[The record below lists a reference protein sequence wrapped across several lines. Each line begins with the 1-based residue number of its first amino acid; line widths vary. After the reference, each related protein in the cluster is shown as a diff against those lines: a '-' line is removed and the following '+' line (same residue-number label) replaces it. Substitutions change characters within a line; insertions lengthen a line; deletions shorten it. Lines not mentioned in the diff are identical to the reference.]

1 MMDFFTMKLLN
12 NDVVESYPLDTNI
25 IRTGVPLDGNVFHS
39 IFYAYRYY
47 RKLSVE
53 DKAIFVNET
62 REKLVE
68 SITMETWIDLQ
79 ESSMALTQIVD
90 MARVVLEE
98 DTDNDETLQILCALV
113 DREVAEEEIFPRLTK
128 ECSYANKEQC
138 EDMRQTIFTNRLKD
152 TWYRLYYE
160 AIHKQIDALE
170 KNISPPSD
178 IMPPVERMKAVYKLA
193 AKSYS
198 LLDTVRDR
206 AFEKFK
212 KDVRY
217 ENMDIFTFASI
228 AGLMDLQC
236 SILVI
241 DADTG
246 FFSPVMRDIFEDKP
260 CVVLLYHPCENRFES
275 IGRIIE
281 VDGVKNV
288 SRLFTEDDEL
298 LARAR
303 RFLSE

>member
-1 MMDFFTMKLLN
+1 MDVFTMKLLN
-12 NDVVESYPLDTNI
+12 SDVVESYPLDTNI

-53 DKAIFVNET
+53 DKALFVTEI
-62 REKLVE
+62 REKLVDAL
-68 SITMETWIDLQ
+68 TMETWIVLQ

-90 MARVVLEE
+90 MATVVLEE
-98 DTDNDETLQILCALV
+98 DTGDDETLQILFALV
-113 DREVAEEEIFPRLTK
+113 DREVAEAEIFPRLIK
-128 ECSYANKEQC
+128 ECSYTTDHC
-138 EDMRQTIFTNRLKD
+138 EEMRQTVFMNRLKD
-152 TWYRLYYE
+152 VWYRLYYE

-178 IMPPVERMKAVYKLA
+178 IMPPVDRMKAIYKLA

-198 LLDTVRDR
+198 LLDTVRER

-236 SILVI
+236 GVLVI
-241 DADTG
+241 DAETG

-260 CVVLLYHPCENRFES
+260 CVALLYHPSENRFES